1 MLVILVLLCAGV
13 AQTSPGHS
21 VLTGLGLTAT
31 PPGYT
36 ELSFTNA
43 GSLQES
49 VASLQAPVTV
59 SFGIHNV
66 SGSQKD
72 YQWSIVALHGRTNE
86 GSLSGGVTVAAQGRA
101 ALIEN
106 VQVTCPSGR
115 LEMVLRLA
123 SPAESLNFW
132 VTCPTGSTGVAPSV
146 LPPGGNKG
154 SGGAT

>member
-1 MLVILVLLCAGV
+1 MLVILVLLCVGV

-21 VLTGLGLTAT
+21 VLVGLGLTET
-31 PPGYT
+31 PPSYT
-36 ELSFTNA
+36 ELSFTNP

-49 VASLQAPVTV
+49 DAAVQAPVTV

-66 SGSQKD
+66 SGSARH
-72 YQWSIVALHGRTNE
+72 YQWSIVALHNGTNE

-101 ALIEN
+101 ALTEN

-115 LEMVLRLA
+115 EQMVLRLA

-132 VTCPTGSTGVAPSV
+132 VTCPTGSDPAIIPAGK
-146 LPPGGNKG
+146 KG
-154 SGGAT
+154 A